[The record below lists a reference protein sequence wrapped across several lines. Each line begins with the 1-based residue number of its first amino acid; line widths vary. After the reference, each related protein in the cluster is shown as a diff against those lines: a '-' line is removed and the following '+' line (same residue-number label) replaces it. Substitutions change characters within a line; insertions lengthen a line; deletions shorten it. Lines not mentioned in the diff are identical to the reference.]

1 MSDEDEEEEEEEET
15 EAEYEWQRIQAQ
27 QAAEEVQR
35 AAAQSAVL
43 DLTRGIQRRH
53 EKELKELQFLGTN
66 GASTPAAASAAP
78 RASRNDPCPCGCR
91 KI

>member
-66 GASTPAAASAAP
+66 GASTPAAASAP